1 MQVIQLLPQE
11 RIQERIE
18 EGIIDVL
25 SSACGGGND
34 RGREA
39 GTKFPAAV
47 GGDLVAISCGS
58 SSPTD
63 KLAKETTHDLEINF
77 NKIAPFGKEDTSKA
91 SQVHAAKTQD
101 TSVDAAEN
109 AEVFEIKREVFRA
122 LARLRAATKK
132 EIDSGKEVLPP
143 SCVVAESPPSCAARV
158 TGERRWSL
166 KQRPRSLSY
175 ISGKCTKISPNGAD
189 ASAVVHPSL
198 QGGGQN
204 RLSFDKIGSSDA
216 TKCSRP

>member
-1 MQVIQLLPQE
+1 MYHGQSDSSRADQIADFPVPETMVETVQVIQLLSQE

-18 EGIIDVL
+18 EGIIDVP
-25 SSACGGGND
+25 SSSCDGGND

-39 GTKFPAAV
+39 PPTGPGTKFPAAV
-47 GGDLVAISCGS
+47 GGDLVAISSGS

-91 SQVHAAKTQD
+91 SQDHAAKTQD
-101 TSVDAAEN
+101 TFVDAVEN

-132 EIDSGKEVLPP
+132 EIDTGKEVL
-143 SCVVAESPPSCAARV
+143 APSCAV
-158 TGERRWSL
+158 QG
-166 KQRPRSLSY
+166 
-175 ISGKCTKISPNGAD
+175 NAD
-189 ASAVVHPSL
+189 GH
-198 QGGGQN
+198 
-204 RLSFDKIGSSDA
+204 
-216 TKCSRP
+216 

>member
-77 NKIAPFGKEDTSKA
+77 NNQQGIAGSRREDSG
-91 SQVHAAKTQD
+91 HFR
-101 TSVDAAEN
+101 VDAAEN

-166 KQRPRSLSY
+166 KQRPRSSSY